1 MARTAN
7 RNNVGKFQTSVKQYL
22 CFSHFA
28 GHDMAAEKWLLY
40 KMFTQEDIYASV
52 EIVQFDRG
60 AWRKGTDHER
70 LFTRTSDL

>member
-28 GHDMAAEKWLLY
+28 GHDMAAEK
-40 KMFTQEDIYASV
+40 
-52 EIVQFDRG
+52 
-60 AWRKGTDHER
+60 
-70 LFTRTSDL
+70 